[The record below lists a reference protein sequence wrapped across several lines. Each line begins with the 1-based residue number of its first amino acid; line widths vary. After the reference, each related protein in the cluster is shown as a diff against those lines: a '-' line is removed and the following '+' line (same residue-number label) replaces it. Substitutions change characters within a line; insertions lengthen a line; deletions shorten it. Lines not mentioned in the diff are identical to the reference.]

1 MILRRVIALASVNV
15 SIQMDF
21 ELKAQVG
28 QVLSQ
33 LGMNM
38 ISTINMFLG
47 NGRNRGLGEMNI

>member
-38 ISTINMFLG
+38 IGTINMFLG
-47 NGRNRGLGEMNI
+47 NGRNRGLGR